1 MSGKDLLHMDTS
13 VIPNTIKQHK
23 KSGTTIYEWYAWSY
37 FNIIFGCLIMG
48 FIAMFF
54 SFRTTKYKEADNHSK
69 ACLWS
74 RITLL
79 WNILATC
86 IGMGLTFYALFKR

>member
-1 MSGKDLLHMDTS
+1 MSTVDSLYGESSASTVS
-13 VIPNTIKQHK
+13 NQRK
-23 KSGTTIYEWYAWSY
+23 KRETIYEWYAWSY

-54 SFRTTKYKEADNHSK
+54 SLRTTKYKDADNNDK
-69 ACLWS
+69 ARLWS

-86 IGMGLTFYALFKR
+86 TGIGLILFALLK

>member
-1 MSGKDLLHMDTS
+1 MSGIDLLYIDTA
-13 VIPNTIKQHK
+13 VVPNTIKQRK
-23 KSGTTIYEWYAWSY
+23 KSGTIYEWYAWSY

-54 SFRTTKYKEADNHSK
+54 SFRTTKYKEADNNDK
-69 ACLWS
+69 ARLWS

-86 IGMGLTFYALFKR
+86 AGFGLTFYALFKQ